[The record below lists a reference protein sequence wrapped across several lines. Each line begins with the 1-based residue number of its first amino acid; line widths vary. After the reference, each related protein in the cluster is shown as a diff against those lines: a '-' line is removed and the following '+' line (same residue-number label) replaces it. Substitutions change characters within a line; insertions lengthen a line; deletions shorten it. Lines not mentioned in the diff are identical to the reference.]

1 MDYSQFRDYGEYL
14 EYCYEEAADRAQK
27 EYEQQNKKQQGQER

>member
-14 EYCYEEAADRAQK
+14 EYCYEEQARK
-27 EYEQQNKKQQGQER
+27 YEEEYERQNKK